1 MGTNAPGVQFY
12 TGNHLD
18 GIVGRHGQRYGKH
31 AGLCLQAGAF
41 PNQVNM
47 ADAGSVIVRP
57 GEPYRQ
63 VTWYRLGL
71 QQ

>member
-1 MGTNAPGVQFY
+1 
-12 TGNHLD
+12 
-18 GIVGRHGQRYGKH
+18 KH

>member
-1 MGTNAPGVQFY
+1 
-12 TGNHLD
+12 
-18 GIVGRHGQRYGKH
+18 
-31 AGLCLQAGAF
+31 
-41 PNQVNM
+41 M